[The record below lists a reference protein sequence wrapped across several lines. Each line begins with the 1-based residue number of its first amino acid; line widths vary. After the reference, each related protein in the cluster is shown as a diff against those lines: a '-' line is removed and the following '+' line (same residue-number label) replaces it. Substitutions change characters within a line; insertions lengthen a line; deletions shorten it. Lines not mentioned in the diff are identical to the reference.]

1 MSGGHYD
8 YDYFKVQMLADAIE
22 HDFLNDGKFMQEDWS
37 ADTDFR
43 TGKKPMVEAD
53 YLADATEEERPL
65 ILAEIRSLIAD
76 LKRDAFRAKEL
87 EWLLS
92 GDTGCTSYLK
102 RLDEYGL
109 GR

>member
-8 YDYFKVQMLADAIE
+8 YKYFQVEQLADDIE
-22 HDFLNDGKFMQEDWS
+22 RNFINDGKFMEEDWG
-37 ADTDFR
+37 ADVGWNMKR
-43 TGKKPMVEAD
+43 PKVEYD
-53 YLADATEEERPL
+53 YLSDATEEERPL
-65 ILAEIRSLIAD
+65 ILAEIKSLIAD

-92 GDTGCTSYLK
+92 GDTGCTSYLA
-102 RLDEYGL
+102 RLDEYKI